1 VSSVYLERKGTDMPL
16 IFVVDTTCPTCGN
29 TIRHAV
35 IDLHPTVRGAAI
47 HSLKCTD
54 CGYEK
59 TKVLSLRRGAPPA
72 ELRASKR
79 PPTDG
84 RRMAR

>member
-1 VSSVYLERKGTDMPL
+1 MNFD
-16 IFVVDTTCPTCGN
+16 IDNTCPTCGSA
-29 TIRHAV
+29 IRSAV
-35 IDLHPTVRGAAI
+35 IDLHPTDRDAAI
-47 HSLKCTD
+47 HSLRCTD

-59 TKVLSLRRGAPPA
+59 SKVLSLRRGAPPT

-79 PPTDG
+79 PSTDG